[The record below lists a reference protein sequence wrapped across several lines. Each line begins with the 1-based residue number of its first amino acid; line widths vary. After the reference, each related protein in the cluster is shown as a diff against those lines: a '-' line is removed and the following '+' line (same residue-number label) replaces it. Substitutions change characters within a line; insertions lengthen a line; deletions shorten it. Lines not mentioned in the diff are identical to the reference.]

1 MKKSPCGSAG
11 TSAEGRVTRITPSA
25 PTPNRRSHSAATSR
39 EDRGR
44 LPSRSSSMTKSLPVP
59 WYFQIR
65 SSVTLEVLRHLVHNA
80 DRPALTAGEPPDPGV
95 SSEPDHL
102 ADARLDTTGQD
113 VPWNVDPRGPNA
125 FIRVALPSHRVARER
140 APGDR
145 GHLECP
151 NRPSDVARLDPDGGG
166 RIELRKAL
174 VQAIRSENL
183 GLGPKL
189 VAGFRVRRR
198 KLELIDDGPEVQAGA
213 ADQQDPAASRIDALH
228 DGPGELLVPS
238 YREWLLGLGHV
249 HQVMRDPRSLRR
261 GRLGR
266 PNVHPPVHEHRVH
279 RDDLG
284 PQPPREGQG
293 GLALSGGGRS
303 NEREERLRA
312 GHQRAAAGSRDE
324 PAAADPLAPTTS
336 PARWCGWAAAIRTSR
351 NVPGAIVPGTW
362 TTLLVRVR
370 PWTPPFRPIPS
381 TRTSNVRPIV
391 SRIRSSEIDSCT
403 WTSRSNRSWTTSL
416 GIWFGIVAAS
426 VPGRGEYWNVYAWS
440 NRAAPTTSSVPRK
453 SSSVSPGKP
462 TMMSVVTATPWMA
475 SRIRF
480 SHERYRS
487 LR

>member
-1 MKKSPCGSAG
+1 
-11 TSAEGRVTRITPSA
+11 
-25 PTPNRRSHSAATSR
+25 
-39 EDRGR
+39 
-44 LPSRSSSMTKSLPVP
+44 MTKSLPVP

-102 ADARLDTTGQD
+102 ASGQFPRPPHRLRGCIRERDLASEVPREFSVPDGPTGGQPSEQASVEQRPYLVEQAGVDHRSDARLDTTGQD

-151 NRPSDVARLDPDGGG
+151 NRPSDVARLDPGGGG

-174 VQAIRSENL
+174 VQAIRSEN
-183 GLGPKL
+183 
-189 VAGFRVRRR
+189 
-198 KLELIDDGPEVQAGA
+198 
-213 ADQQDPAASRIDALH
+213 
-228 DGPGELLVPS
+228 
-238 YREWLLGLGHV
+238 LGLGHV